1 MNEPN
6 FNTDDNNIRFII
18 ESSLAKLEKA
28 NVRLWIVVIIL
39 IVALIGTNA
48 GWLWWDSQFED
59 SVTTTQTVTQEAT
72 SDGDSDIVIKSV
84 GGDYYGGESEADHNN
99 DNN

>member
-1 MNEPN
+1 METK

-28 NVRLWIVVIIL
+28 NVRLWITVIIL

-59 SVTTTQTVTQEAT
+59 IVTTTQTVTQET
-72 SDGDSDIVIKSV
+72 KN
-84 GGDYYGGESEADHNN
+84 GGDNIVGDFIGGDINGETDGN
-99 DNN
+99 